1 MPVRDALL
9 DALALLLP
17 VECSGCGSADR
28 SLCAQ
33 CRAALDPEPTPRV
46 TPGGVPVVTAL
57 RYEGRVRGVILAL
70 KEQGRTDAATA
81 LSAPLAAAIGRATAA
96 RAVELAP
103 VPTSRA
109 AYRRRGY
116 DPVLL
121 LMRRAGLR
129 PARVLE
135 PARRTSRQKLLG
147 AAERA
152 ENVAGALRARRSLE
166 GRRFVVVDDILT
178 TGATIE
184 EAVRAITAGG
194 GQVLGAATMAF
205 TPRLLPFR
213 DIGHGEDYRGA
224 QGAR

>member
-9 DALALLLP
+9 DALALLFP
-17 VECSGCGSADR
+17 VECSGCSSPDR
-28 SLCAQ
+28 SLCLE
-33 CRAALDPEPTPRV
+33 CRDALVPEPTPRV

-57 RYEGRVRGVILAL
+57 RYESRVRRVILAL

-81 LSAPLAAAIGRATAA
+81 LCLPLATAIGRATAA
-96 RAVELAP
+96 RAAELAP

-135 PARRTSRQKLLG
+135 AARRTSRQKLLG

-152 ENVAGALRARRSLE
+152 ENVAGAFRAKGRLE
-166 GRRFVVVDDILT
+166 GRRFIVVDDILT
-178 TGATIE
+178 TGATID
-184 EAVRAITAGG
+184 EAARAITAAG

-213 DIGHGEDYRGA
+213 DIGDGEDYRGA

>member
-28 SLCAQ
+28 SLCSE
-33 CRAALDPEPTPRV
+33 CRAALVPDPTPRL
-46 TPGGVPVVTAL
+46 TAGGVPVVTAL
-57 RYEGRVRGVILAL
+57 RYEGPVRRVILAL

-81 LSAPLAAAIGRATAA
+81 LSVPLADAIGRATSD
-96 RAVELAP
+96 RAVELTP

-135 PARRTSRQKLLG
+135 PARRTSRQKLLS
-147 AAERA
+147 AAERS
-152 ENVAGALRARRSLE
+152 ENLAGAFRARRPLA
-166 GRRFVVVDDILT
+166 GRRFLVIDDILT
-178 TGATIE
+178 TGATID
-184 EAVRAITAGG
+184 EAARAITAAGG
-194 GQVLGAATMAF
+194 EVLGGATVAF

-213 DIGHGEDYRGA
+213 DIGGDEDYRGA